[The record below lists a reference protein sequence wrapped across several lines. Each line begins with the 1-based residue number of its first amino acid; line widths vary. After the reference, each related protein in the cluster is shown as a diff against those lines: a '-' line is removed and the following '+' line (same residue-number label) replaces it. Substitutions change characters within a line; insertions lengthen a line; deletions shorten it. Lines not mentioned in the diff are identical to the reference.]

1 MQIVI
6 DIQTTEP
13 LNIKEFKIE
22 FAICG
27 YFNVTVISI
36 NHLMDGYF
44 VHIHVLR
51 AFGQQWIDFLPC
63 FDDFENL

>member
-6 DIQTTEP
+6 DIQTREP
-13 LNIKEFKIE
+13 LNIKGFKIE

-36 NHLMDGYF
+36 NHLMYGYF
-44 VHIHVLR
+44 FHIHVLR
-51 AFGQQWIDFLPC
+51 AFGQQ
-63 FDDFENL
+63 